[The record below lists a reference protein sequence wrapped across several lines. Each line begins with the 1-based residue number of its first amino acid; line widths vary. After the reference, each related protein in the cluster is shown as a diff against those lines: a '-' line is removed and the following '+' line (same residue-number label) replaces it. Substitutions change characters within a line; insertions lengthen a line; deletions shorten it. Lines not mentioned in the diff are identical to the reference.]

1 MTSTRSFATL
11 YSQKICLN
19 SMCSTGYSA
28 YGNFILPFIKYKV
41 AISELIIVNSGIITF
56 ICPTAPTFFHTS
68 HTFLVADCNQR
79 TCPALVRSNRT
90 CPVNLEVQPCLA
102 RSLICSVQLSSTAQH
117 IIFFLSQ
124 TTI

>member
-1 MTSTRSFATL
+1 MQHRVLRS
-11 YSQKICLN
+11 S
-19 SMCSTGYSA
+19 
-28 YGNFILPFIKYKV
+28 NFILPFIMYKV
-41 AISELIIVNSGIITF
+41 AISELIIINSGIITF

-90 CPVNLEVQPCLA
+90 CPANLGVQPCPV

-117 IIFFLSQ
+117 IIIFYLKPQFKGHYIITQRNTFFTSL
-124 TTI
+124 